1 MARRNTYSLIR
12 ILPGILSDL
21 LEKGA
26 IQLLE
31 LKRTEDVGMTIDP
44 KYCRFHRMVSHP
56 LEKCITLKEHIMR
69 LIEDGTIILDLDNVT
84 ETNRIS
90 CQTKGLSLIQ
100 FGSLE
105 PAVLYEPGLPS
116 LTTQGEFFPV
126 RVFNKLIVNMT
137 LCSKVKEEA
146 DEEDGRQK
154 NSLDDE
160 QGLGCFRGY

>member
-31 LKRTEDVGMTIDP
+31 PKRTEDVGITIDP
-44 KYCRFHRMVSHP
+44 KYCRFHRMASHP
-56 LEKCITLKEHIMR
+56 LEKCITLQEHIMR
-69 LIEDGTIILDLDNVT
+69 LIEDGAIILDLDNVT

-105 PAVLYEPGLPS
+105 IVVLQEHG
-116 LTTQGEFFPV
+116 
-126 RVFNKLIVNMT
+126 
-137 LCSKVKEEA
+137 
-146 DEEDGRQK
+146 
-154 NSLDDE
+154 
-160 QGLGCFRGY
+160 